1 MNKFEAV
8 LLIAFGGPTK
18 KEEIR
23 PFLADV
29 TRGLPIP
36 PERIEAVA
44 QHYEVIGGCSPLN
57 ELTFRQADA
66 LRALLKREGIELPVY
81 VGMRNWSPYLTDALA
96 QMAADGVAR
105 AIGVIL
111 SSFQSEASWERYQQA
126 VALARERVR
135 NAPTVEYVAP
145 WFDHPSFIAAAA
157 DRVTQAF
164 RNVPGESRSCAPL
177 IFTAHSIPVAMANAS
192 PYVAQLTTSSRL
204 VAEQISHSRWLV
216 AYQSRSGNPREP
228 WLEPDINEAIRAVA
242 SEGVQHVVVS
252 PIGFVCDHVEVLY
265 DLDIQARAT
274 AETIGLTFHR
284 ARAVNDHPEFVRLLA
299 EVVTARLKA

>member
-1 MNKFEAV
+1 MNKFDAV

-18 KEEIR
+18 PEEVR
-23 PFLADV
+23 PFLANV

-36 PERIEAVA
+36 PERIEAVTR
-44 QHYEVIGGCSPLN
+44 QYELIGGCSPLN
-57 ELTFRQADA
+57 ELTFRQAGA

-81 VGMRNWSPYLTDALA
+81 VGMRNWAPYLADTLA
-96 QMAADGVAR
+96 QMAADGVTR
-105 AIGVIL
+105 AIGAVL
-111 SSFQSEASWERYQQA
+111 SPFQCEASWERYQQN

-135 NAPTVEYVAP
+135 NAPTVEYAVP
-145 WFDHPSFIAAAA
+145 WFDHHAFIAAVA
-157 DRVTQAF
+157 DRLTQAL
-164 RNVPGESRSCAPL
+164 RNVPDESRNRTPL

-204 VAEQISHSRWLV
+204 VAEKIGHARWMV

-228 WLEPDINEAIRAVA
+228 WLEPDINEVIRTAA
-242 SEGVQHVVVS
+242 SEGVQHVVVA

-284 ARAVNDHPEFVRLLA
+284 ASAVNDHPEFVRMLGDL
-299 EVVTARLKA
+299 VMTRHRT